1 MTGQRTGRPALKA
14 PRSGS
19 RIRQLHRVCPR
30 SQDKG
35 AGAGA
40 GDPRRQ
46 RPRAGPRDRGP
57 DQRRH
62 RDRRGLV
69 RRLDHATPT
78 GAGRDGRLDVETVLH
93 ADRVSANRRWPIAQS
108 MHDQEVAVVH
118 RAAHSEGEDRAVFGR
133 VANASFRNYLVGRS
147 DQDDPKRPVPSTR
160 GSFPDNGEAR
170 GRGRDGRIVIFT
182 AATRR
187 CGKCCECD
195 QAGQISHLPV
205 LRAKPRTIT
214 SPPDSWSPPTRSHP
228 QCPARAIDARRLY

>member
-46 RPRAGPRDRGP
+46 RPRAVRDRGP

-62 RDRRGLV
+62 RDQRGLV

-133 VANASFRNYLVGRS
+133 VANASFDYLVGRS

-205 LRAKPRTIT
+205 LRANREPSRAPRILGVRQPGHIP
-214 SPPDSWSPPTRSHP
+214 SVP
-228 QCPARAIDARRLY
+228 RAASTLDRLY